1 MYSTARKLSVLCII
15 LVAVNIV
22 GTILSVLVLFDHRL
36 MLSFTNQI
44 SLLMCIIPTTAL
56 TLFLSMAL
64 RNIIS
69 DLEIEVSNHNS
80 SVKKLS
86 ERVKEL
92 ENKLN

>member
-22 GTILSVLVLFDHRL
+22 GTILTALVLFDSRL
-36 MLSFTNQI
+36 MLSFSNQI

-56 TLFLSMAL
+56 TLVLSVAL
-64 RNIIS
+64 RNIIA

-80 SVKKLS
+80 SIKKLS
-86 ERVKEL
+86 ERIKEL
-92 ENKLN
+92 EIKQN